1 MLVIQSNIGHRRYK
15 ITPIASFTGFK
26 IYEGSQM
33 DIGIY
38 SQDNN
43 RRMEW
48 LRERERDYSTWRVE
62 ETMVKGKNFRVTD
75 QDTRYW

>member
-43 RRMEW
+43 RRME
-48 LRERERDYSTWRVE
+48 
-62 ETMVKGKNFRVTD
+62 
-75 QDTRYW
+75 